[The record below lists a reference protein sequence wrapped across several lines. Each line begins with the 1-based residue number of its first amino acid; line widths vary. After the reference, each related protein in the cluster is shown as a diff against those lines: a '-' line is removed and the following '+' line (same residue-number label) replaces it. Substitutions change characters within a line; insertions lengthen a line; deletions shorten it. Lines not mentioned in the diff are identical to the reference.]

1 MKIVPLE
8 VAKHPVGLREAVVDF
23 EKTISA
29 SAKIHPNVQIV
40 GIWGMGGSGKTTLAK
55 ELYNHKY
62 SAVEKSSFLFDI
74 RDAASRSKL
83 HRKQIQLLQDFGFKF
98 NDKPFDNIEQGK
110 RILSNHFRSLRVL
123 IVLDDVDHSD
133 QLEALLPAKDI
144 LGWGSLIIITTR
156 EKEVLTRS
164 GISSI
169 YKMKTLNL
177 IHAKKLFCWHAF
189 LQPFPML
196 GFEDLLKNL
205 CVSNGLPLSLK
216 VLGGQLYG
224 CLCKDLWED
233 VLHKISKMLPDD
245 IINRLRVS
253 YDALDREEKQMFLDV
268 ACFFI
273 GQDKLTAIAVWE
285 GSGWS
290 GLYGWERLINKC
302 LVEFHDNNGI
312 RMHDHLRDLGRLIA
326 KAQLPCCLWSLDQI
340 AGIPKQAEIRGMI
353 LNTATNDGHNF
364 PRLLLNTRI
373 LLCGLKRSRRP
384 FSHGL
389 KVLVLGENRGNNLHI
404 AKLSRELAW
413 LSCTGIAHRNLPSWM
428 PFQNLRVLEL
438 YNSQMIV
445 GLWKDEDEAPLQLQV
460 LIISGCP
467 NLAIIPK
474 SIGFLQKLKKMSLY
488 YCNVESLPDEFCCLQ
503 NLEYLMLQSC
513 KMLSLLPNCFGGLTK
528 LRHLNLSFCDQLKL
542 LPNSFKQL
550 TLLQNLNLER
560 CHMLSLQLDILENMK
575 NLQYVNLGWCEQVE
589 ELPRHITNQACLSE
603 LYAERTR
610 LRELPINIG
619 ELSKLRV
626 MTIGSCQGCF
636 QMQSLPDSIGS
647 LNLLEILEL
656 ENLQVESLPKSL
668 RHLINLQKLRI
679 TNCPIS
685 ELDFGCG
692 PFTSWLSNLNE
703 IHLERTKVSKISISE
718 DCSCGLKT
726 LILRYN
732 DYLVEVDT
740 LPTTVE
746 YIHVDWC
753 KLLRNIS
760 GIGGMLKLRRLKLWD
775 CQELYTLPSFDRLAS
790 LEVFE
795 LAGIHKVDNIQ
806 GLQYCTSLEELNIDC
821 KCWEITGMER
831 WEHMQRLKRLQL
843 VAKLRSAVEPC
854 IQRIQKWPEETIIC
868 AKAVAGAEP
877 LLNSSRF
884 PNLSVLHSSSKKKIS
899 SCPTLRLREKRSSN
913 GNAMLLCLIINCV
926 SPRMRLLID
935 RDYNYL
941 CTTKVEEG
949 KWLLLSIFTQ
959 HSRCLTAQKF
969 YIQEEITESNSY
981 EDNNEVEKGLVLWGK
996 EESVV
1001 ESFHHLLAL
1010 LAS

>member
-1 MKIVPLE
+1 MCRDEKRVLKNIVNRALKVMKIVPLE

-692 PFTSWLSNLNE
+692 PFTSWLS
-703 IHLERTKVSKISISE
+703 
-718 DCSCGLKT
+718 
-726 LILRYN
+726 
-732 DYLVEVDT
+732 
-740 LPTTVE
+740 
-746 YIHVDWC
+746 
-753 KLLRNIS
+753 
-760 GIGGMLKLRRLKLWD
+760 
-775 CQELYTLPSFDRLAS
+775 
-790 LEVFE
+790 
-795 LAGIHKVDNIQ
+795 IHKVDNIQ